1 MNDIDLKKSIS
12 RLKKCPWKDQPYSKQ
27 NWGIWMHSISS
38 YVGRIKPAFAHFL
51 IKELTKENQTVLDP
65 FCGIGTIPLELDQLN
80 RKFIGNDLNPY
91 AVLISKSKFDR
102 RGLDDEIKFLNKI
115 NLKNEPEPRL
125 DSVPDWVKEYFHKKT
140 LIEILQI
147 KKILIKNERN
157 FLYGC
162 LLGILHGHRPQ
173 HLSIR
178 TGYIIPYIPNPRP
191 KKEYREVISRMISK
205 VTRMYKDEVSLDV
218 RGKILQEDSRDLSL
232 KTSSIDAVV
241 SSPPYYHTLD
251 YVHSNRLRLWL
262 SGQDDSMQEELSANL
277 IQQRSSYLDQMDL
290 IGKEMRRVLKN
301 NGLLVFI
308 LGDVHLTPKK
318 SLNTAQDI
326 SDRYEEIGFKKIDII
341 NDQIPA
347 SKTTI
352 VKYGGDKSIQKKKEK
367 LDRVLIMKNVKS

>member
-1 MNDIDLKKSIS
+1 M
-12 RLKKCPWKDQPYSKQ
+12 
-27 NWGIWMHSISS
+27 
-38 YVGRIKPAFAHFL
+38 
-51 IKELTKENQTVLDP
+51 
-65 FCGIGTIPLELDQLN
+65 
-80 RKFIGNDLNPY
+80 
-91 AVLISKSKFDR
+91 
-102 RGLDDEIKFLNKI
+102 
-115 NLKNEPEPRL
+115 
-125 DSVPDWVKEYFHKKT
+125 
-140 LIEILQI
+140 
-147 KKILIKNERN
+147 
-157 FLYGC
+157 
-162 LLGILHGHRPQ
+162 
-173 HLSIR
+173 
-178 TGYIIPYIPNPRP
+178 
-191 KKEYREVISRMISK
+191 YR
-205 VTRMYKDEVSLDV
+205 DEVSLDV

-262 SGQDDSMQEELSANL
+262 SGQDDSMQEELSENL

-352 VKYGGDKSIQKKKEK
+352 VKYGGDKSIQKKKET

>member
-205 VTRMYKDEVSLDV
+205 VSRMYRDEVSLDV

-262 SGQDDSMQEELSANL
+262 SGQDDSMQEELSENL

>member
-1 MNDIDLKKSIS
+1 M
-12 RLKKCPWKDQPYSKQ
+12 
-27 NWGIWMHSISS
+27 
-38 YVGRIKPAFAHFL
+38 
-51 IKELTKENQTVLDP
+51 
-65 FCGIGTIPLELDQLN
+65 
-80 RKFIGNDLNPY
+80 
-91 AVLISKSKFDR
+91 
-102 RGLDDEIKFLNKI
+102 
-115 NLKNEPEPRL
+115 
-125 DSVPDWVKEYFHKKT
+125 
-140 LIEILQI
+140 
-147 KKILIKNERN
+147 
-157 FLYGC
+157 
-162 LLGILHGHRPQ
+162 
-173 HLSIR
+173 
-178 TGYIIPYIPNPRP
+178 
-191 KKEYREVISRMISK
+191 YR
-205 VTRMYKDEVSLDV
+205 DEVSLDV

-262 SGQDDSMQEELSANL
+262 SGQDDSMQEELSENL